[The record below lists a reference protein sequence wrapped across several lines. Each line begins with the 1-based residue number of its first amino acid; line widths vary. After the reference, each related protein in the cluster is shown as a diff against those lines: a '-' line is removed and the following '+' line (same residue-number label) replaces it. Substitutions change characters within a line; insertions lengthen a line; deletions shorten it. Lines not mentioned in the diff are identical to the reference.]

1 MLKVHNTLTK
11 KKEEF
16 KPLEEGNVSL
26 YTCGPTVYNYP
37 HIGNYRAYMFGD
49 ILKRYLK
56 YSGYKVN
63 HIMNLTDVD
72 DKTIRDSQKAHM
84 PLKTFTDQYIKVF
97 FEDLETLNIEKA
109 SQYPRA
115 TDYIPEMVELIKI
128 LLEKGYA
135 YKGEDNSIYF
145 NIRKFKHYGKLS
157 GIKLEELEEDAS
169 GRVKNDEYDKEN
181 AQDFAL
187 WKAYDEKDGDVFWET
202 EIGKGRPGWHIECSA
217 MSMKLLGHTFDFHT
231 GGFDNMFPHH
241 ENEIA
246 QSEAATGKPFVKYWM
261 HCQWLLVD
269 NKKMAK
275 SSGTFYTLRDILEKG
290 YSPRAIRY
298 LLLATHYKQSL
309 NFTFEGLKASQTALN
324 KIKEFMIKL
333 EEPKEALD
341 SDIHQILLKAET
353 EFEECMD
360 DDLNTSGALAAIFDL
375 IREIN
380 KLMDEEKISQKNAEQ
395 VLNVMREFDKVFG
408 VFDFSNE
415 IEEIPAEITK
425 LAEERQQAR
434 KTKDFK
440 KSDELRDI
448 LKSKGYSIDDTPNG
462 IRIKKI

>member
-16 KPLEEGNVSL
+16 KPINNNEVGL
-26 YTCGPTVYNYP
+26 YTCGPTIYNYP
-37 HIGNYRAYMFGD
+37 HIGNYRAYIFGD
-49 ILKRYLK
+49 LLKRYLK

-63 HIMNLTDVD
+63 HVMNITDVD

-84 PLKTFTDQYIKVF
+84 PLKTFTDQYEKAF
-97 FEDLETLNIEKA
+97 LEDLNTLNIEPANIYPKA
-109 SQYPRA
+109 TEHI
-115 TDYIPEMVELIKI
+115 TDMVVLVKT

-169 GRVKNDEYDKEN
+169 GRIKNDEYGKEN

-187 WKAYDEKDGDVFWET
+187 WKAYDEKDGDVFWDT

-217 MSMKLLGHTFDFHT
+217 MSSKYLGHTFDIHT
-231 GGFDNMFPHH
+231 GGVDLIFPHH

-246 QSEAATGKPFVKYWM
+246 QSESANNKPFVKYWM
-261 HCQWLLVD
+261 HNEWLLVEG
-269 NKKMAK
+269 KKMSK
-275 SSGTFYTLRDILEKG
+275 SLGNFYTLRDILEKG
-290 YSPRAIRY
+290 YSPRAVRY
-298 LLLATHYKQSL
+298 LLLASHYRQQL
-309 NFTFEGLKASQTALN
+309 NFTFEGLKASQTALD
-324 KIKEFMIKL
+324 KIKEFMLKL

-360 DDLNTSGALAAIFDL
+360 DDFNTSGALAAIFDL
-375 IREIN
+375 MREIN
-380 KLMDEEKISQKNAEQ
+380 RLMAEEKISQKNAEQ
-395 VLNVMREFDKVFG
+395 VLNVIRGFDKVFG

-434 KTKDFK
+434 KSKDFK
-440 KSDELRDI
+440 KSDELRDLI
-448 LKSKGYSIDDTPNG
+448 KSKGYSIDDTPNG